1 MDYTLIGDEVNLG
14 ARLEGT
20 NKQYITNIIISES
33 TYGLVKDQV
42 VARELDN
49 IRVKGKNKPVLIYEL
64 LDVLNGYEPE
74 QKKVTE
80 PEN

>member
-1 MDYTLIGDEVNLG
+1 MGSPGRLSYTLMGDKVNMA

-20 NKQYITNIIISES
+20 NKVYGTNVLITEH

-49 IRVKGKNKPVLIYEL
+49 IRVKGKNQSVVIYEL
-64 LDVLNGYEPE
+64 LDVIGGLEPPV
-74 QKKVTE
+74 QK
-80 PEN
+80 